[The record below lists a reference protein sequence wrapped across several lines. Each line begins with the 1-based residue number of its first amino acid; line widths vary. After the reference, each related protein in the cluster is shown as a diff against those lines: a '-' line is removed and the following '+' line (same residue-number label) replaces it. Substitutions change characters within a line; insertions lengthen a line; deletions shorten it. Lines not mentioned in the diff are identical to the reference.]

1 MQGIILAAGMGKR
14 LKELTNENTKCMV
27 KVNGI
32 TMIERALRIL
42 DKKELSQIIIV
53 VGYQGQKLIDFID
66 TLQVK
71 TPIIFIDNPVY
82 DKTNNIYSLALA
94 KEYLCAEDTLLL
106 ESDLVY
112 EESVIDALLEDERAN
127 LALVDKF
134 ESWMDG
140 TCMELDENDYIEN
153 FIPGKYL
160 KFSEKENYYKTV
172 NIYKFSADFSR
183 NIYVPFLTAYEK
195 AMGDNEYY
203 ESVIKLI
210 AMLETREIQAKKLTG
225 QVWYEIDN
233 IQDLN
238 IAESLFNESESEH
251 YEKIARRY
259 GGFWRY
265 PKLLD
270 YCYLV
275 NPYYPPVK
283 LKEEMKS
290 NFETLLTEYPSGM
303 EVNALLAA
311 GAFGVKPEHII
322 VGNGAAELIKGLLEY
337 LSMNVDRKVGCICP
351 TFEEYPNRLK
361 KEMIVP
367 FVPAGEAMHYTV
379 ENLIQFYSV
388 NKINTLVL
396 INPDNPS
403 GNYISY
409 KECIRLIG
417 WCKQQDIA
425 VIIDESFVDF
435 VDIGPEEDIADVSLI
450 QDSVLNEYH
459 KLYIIKSISKSY
471 GIPGA
476 RLGVLASSDEQ
487 LIRYLKKDVSIWN
500 INSFG
505 EFFMQIKEKYDKDY
519 VEALGKL
526 RECRKRFVRQLKD
539 ISFLEVYPSQA
550 NFVMC
555 RLKGITSVDLCTSLL
570 KANIFVKDLTK
581 KIKNGHQYI
590 RLSIRSEEDNDRLI
604 TALRIIEKR
613 CLNR

>member
-1 MQGIILAAGMGKR
+1 MQAIILAAGMGKR

-27 KVNGI
+27 KVNGV
-32 TMIERALRIL
+32 TMIERTLRIL
-42 DKKELSQIIIV
+42 DKKGLCQIVIV
-53 VGYQGQKLIDFID
+53 VGYQGQKLIDFIG
-66 TLQVK
+66 TLQIK
-71 TPIIFIDNPVY
+71 TPIIFINNPVY
-82 DKTNNIYSLALA
+82 DRTNNIYSLALA
-94 KEYLCAEDTLLL
+94 KEYLCDEDTLLL

-112 EESVIDALLEDERAN
+112 EESVIDTLLKDERAN

-140 TCMELDENDYIEN
+140 TCMELDEDDCIVN

-172 NIYKFSADFSR
+172 NIYKFSADFSQ

-210 AMLETREIQAKKLTG
+210 AMLDTKEIRAKRLEG
-225 QVWYEIDN
+225 QIWYEIDN

-238 IAESLFNESESEH
+238 IAESLFTENESEH
-251 YEKIARRY
+251 YQKIACRY

-275 NPYYPPVK
+275 NPYYPPVQ

-311 GAFGVKPEHII
+311 GAFGVKPEHMI

-337 LSMNVDRKVGCICP
+337 LSSDGDRKVGCIYP

-361 KEMIVP
+361 KEKIVP
-367 FVPAGEAMHYTV
+367 FVSSERDMHYTV
-379 ENLIQFYSV
+379 EDLIHFYSE
-388 NKINTLVL
+388 NKIDIL
-396 INPDNPS
+396 ILLNPDNPS

-409 KECIRLIG
+409 QECLRLIR
-417 WCKQQDIA
+417 WCKQQNIA

-435 VDIGPEEDIADVSLI
+435 VDIGQGENIADRSMI
-450 QDSVLNEYH
+450 RDKVLEEYH

-471 GIPGA
+471 GIPGV
-476 RLGVLASSDEQ
+476 RLGVLASGDES

-519 VEALGKL
+519 VEALDRL
-526 RECRKRFVRQLKD
+526 RRCRKRFIQQLKE
-539 ISFLEVYPSQA
+539 ISLLEVYPSQA

-555 RLKGITSVDLCTSLL
+555 RVKKISSADLCNSLL
-570 KANIFVKDLTK
+570 KENIFVKDLTK

-590 RLSIRSEEDNDRLI
+590 RLSIRGEEDNNRLLE
-604 TALRIIEKR
+604 ALRQLEK
-613 CLNR
+613 